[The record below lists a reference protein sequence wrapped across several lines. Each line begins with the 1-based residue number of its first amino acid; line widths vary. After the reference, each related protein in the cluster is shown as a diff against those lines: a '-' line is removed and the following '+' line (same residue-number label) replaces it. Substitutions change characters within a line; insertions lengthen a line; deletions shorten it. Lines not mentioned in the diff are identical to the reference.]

1 MISDWPFMFRNEST
15 KKLVWSSVCKSRSS
29 FRVIRQWVDRMLNW
43 LLCAGLSLH
52 SHSHTHILEIWSN
65 SLEEFFKVFAWGLG
79 LWGCKYLKV
88 YIKAFDFFFFFL
100 VFRFRAHS
108 DSFNWSPQ
116 NVSGLSLSLP
126 CIIIC
131 HSSIQ
136 LWSSKVLTDSCPLVF
151 IRFFK
156 NSLFIF
162 KISKEEKETNTCE

>member
-79 LWGCKYLKV
+79 LWGYKYLKV
-88 YIKAFDFFFFFL
+88 YIKAFDLFFFL

-108 DSFNWSPQ
+108 DSFQLKSPECQ
-116 NVSGLSLSLP
+116 WPESVSALHHHLP
-126 CIIIC
+126 
-131 HSSIQ
+131 
-136 LWSSKVLTDSCPLVF
+136 LFNPALVF
-151 IRFFK
+151 QSADRLL
-156 NSLFIF
+156 SPCLHQIF
-162 KISKEEKETNTCE
+162 